1 MVNITTRGIFAEPYR
16 SLSAGIATSGRF
28 SGLEKLMRGD
38 DVYVDICHPDMI
50 AHEEGV
56 LHVDADDYRPSTR
69 ADSEDESPSIRS
81 DVEELEPDVR
91 GEDLRPSLRAFPES

>member
-50 AHEEGV
+50 AHE
-56 LHVDADDYRPSTR
+56 
-69 ADSEDESPSIRS
+69 
-81 DVEELEPDVR
+81 
-91 GEDLRPSLRAFPES
+91 